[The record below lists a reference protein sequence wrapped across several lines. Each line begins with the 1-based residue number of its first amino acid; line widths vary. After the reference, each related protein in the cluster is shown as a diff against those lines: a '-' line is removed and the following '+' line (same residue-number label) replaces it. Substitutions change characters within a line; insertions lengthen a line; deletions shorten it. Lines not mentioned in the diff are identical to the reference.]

1 MFGIW
6 APGRRVGRITR
17 RRLCILRFMDPIT
30 SRNRNRSASADAYW
44 RRRLFALAAGLAVIG
59 VLAWAVGGTAGAHP
73 TAATTPLHHHHVR
86 PPAPP
91 AASATPAPS
100 ASASPSPSPTPRPS
114 PHATSGKHASQ
125 AAKPKPGHTPAAT
138 AAGGTQSPGSGCQPA
153 DVVLTL
159 TASSNSYGRAA
170 RPQFDLDVVST
181 ASRTCTFNV
190 GTRHLTVLVESGGV
204 RVWNSADCAGKSGAS
219 SAAKLKRGVPLQ
231 LQVSWDRLLSSPGCR
246 MPRTAAR
253 PGTYTVTASAGHLRS
268 HTLVFVL
275 R

>member
-1 MFGIW
+1 
-6 APGRRVGRITR
+6 
-17 RRLCILRFMDPIT
+17 MDPIT

-44 RRRLFALAAGLAVIG
+44 RRRLFALAAGLAVLG
-59 VLAWAVGGTAGAHP
+59 LLAWAVGGTAGAHP
-73 TAATTPLHHHHVR
+73 TAATTPLHHNHHAR
-86 PPAPP
+86 HPSPP
-91 AASATPAPS
+91 AAGATPAPT
-100 ASASPSPSPTPRPS
+100 ASPSPSPSPTPRS
-114 PHATSGKHASQ
+114 SRHAPDGKHKSQ
-125 AAKPKPGHTPAAT
+125 AAKPKPSHTPAA
-138 AAGGTQSPGSGCQPA
+138 AAAGTQSPGGGCQAA

-170 RPQFDLDVVST
+170 RPEFDLDVVST

-190 GTRHLTVLVESGGV
+190 GTRHLTVLIESGGV

-219 SAAKLKRGVPLQ
+219 SVAKLKRGVPLQ

-246 MPRTAAR
+246 MPRAAAR
-253 PGTYTVTASAGHLRS
+253 PGTYTVTASAGQLHS